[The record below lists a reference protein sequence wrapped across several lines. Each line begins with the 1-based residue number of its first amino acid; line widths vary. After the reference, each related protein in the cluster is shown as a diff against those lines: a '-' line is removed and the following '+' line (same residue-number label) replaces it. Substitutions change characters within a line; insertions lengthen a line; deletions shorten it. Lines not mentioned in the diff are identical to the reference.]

1 MGIIDQK
8 IKKGEEHL
16 MISKPLRLILFQSGR
31 HVLRSLFFVTGFLI
45 GVFLYLQLK
54 AFHMSTPKTEQ
65 PLWSTVL
72 FHHSTKMEIKQELQ
86 TQVLQHEMS
95 DQELFTKVSS
105 LSSPSSSP
113 SSSSWFGRNNNDE
126 KMVVKVAFMF
136 MTGGALPL
144 ATLWDKFFEGHEGF
158 YSIYVHTNPSFQE
171 SYPETSVFYSRRIP
185 SQPVYWGTSSMV
197 DAEKRLLANAL
208 LDQSNQ
214 RFVLLSDSC
223 IPLFD
228 FTTIYDYLTGTNL
241 SFIGSFDDPRKSG
254 RGRYNPKMYPQINVT
269 HWRKG
274 SQWFSTTRE
283 LALHILADTK
293 YYKIFDQHCKPPCY
307 MDEHYIP
314 TLVHM
319 FHGEMSANRT
329 LTWVDW
335 SRVGPHPGRFI
346 WPDITDEFFN
356 RIRFTEECAYYGRD
370 GENTT
375 SKCFLFARKFTED
388 TLEPLL
394 RIYPLVLGSE
404 HSKLQTLL
412 MLTPLFVSARPLPSL
427 TTISS
432 LNPNQNP
439 PHSAKAPNFNQFKE
453 NPKLPDAAIKVPTAP
468 WMKGP
473 LFLPP
478 DELINTSHHHKST
491 RKQNAEEKT
500 FKALNRRESGV
511 RGSKAMKKIVRSVE
525 KLEDS
530 EETRVD
536 YGGEFESLGGVVEED
551 EKRRR
556 RMPWE
561 REEEK
566 FILRRR
572 KKERVLTTADL
583 ILDEGLLKR
592 LRLEGS
598 KMREWV
604 NVRKAGVTE
613 TVVKDIRLI
622 WEGNELAMVRF
633 DVPLCRNMERAQEI
647 LELKTGGLVV
657 LSKKEFLVVYR
668 GPLSDSSVWVKE
680 GGDEVSSSL
689 YVREGERLLNGL
701 GPRYVDWWM
710 RRPFPVDADLLPEVV
725 DGYRTPSRRCPPN
738 TRAKLSDEELTYLR
752 NVAQALPFHFVLGK
766 NHGLQGLASAILKLW
781 DKCVIAKIAI
791 KWGALNTNNEEMA
804 DELKARVLILRNKY
818 LIILFRGKDFLSDE
832 VADLV
837 DDRERLLRRYQHF
850 EETKRESDI
859 EISEVVTDGE
869 ELEETSK
876 TGTLLEFQE
885 LQRKFGEMEVRNLE
899 TEAEKAKLDKELKSQ
914 EHKLFILK
922 SKIEKTATELL
933 RLNSLRKP
941 SERDD
946 DIEILT
952 DEERE
957 CLRKIGLKLKSSLV
971 LGRRGVFDGVM
982 EGLHQHWKHR
992 EVAKVI
998 TMQKIFS
1005 RVVYTAKSLEAESNG
1020 VLISIEKLKEGHAI
1034 LMYRGRNYKRPS
1046 SKLMAQN
1053 LLTKRKALQRSVL
1066 MQRVGSLKFFAYQ
1079 RERTIEDLKLSLVK
1093 LQGSASELC

>member
-1 MGIIDQK
+1 
-8 IKKGEEHL
+8 
-16 MISKPLRLILFQSGR
+16 
-31 HVLRSLFFVTGFLI
+31 
-45 GVFLYLQLK
+45 
-54 AFHMSTPKTEQ
+54 
-65 PLWSTVL
+65 
-72 FHHSTKMEIKQELQ
+72 
-86 TQVLQHEMS
+86 
-95 DQELFTKVSS
+95 
-105 LSSPSSSP
+105 
-113 SSSSWFGRNNNDE
+113 
-126 KMVVKVAFMF
+126 
-136 MTGGALPL
+136 
-144 ATLWDKFFEGHEGF
+144 
-158 YSIYVHTNPSFQE
+158 
-171 SYPETSVFYSRRIP
+171 
-185 SQPVYWGTSSMV
+185 MV

-208 LDQSNQ
+208 LDESNQ

-283 LALHILADTK
+283 LALHILADTF

-346 WPDITDEFFN
+346 WPDITDDFLN

-370 GENTT
+370 GENTTT

-394 RIYPLVLGSE
+394 RIYPLVLGSG
-404 HSKLQTLL
+404 
-412 MLTPLFVSARPLPSL
+412 R
-427 TTISS
+427 
-432 LNPNQNP
+432 
-439 PHSAKAPNFNQFKE
+439 
-453 NPKLPDAAIKVPTAP
+453 
-468 WMKGP
+468 
-473 LFLPP
+473 
-478 DELINTSHHHKST
+478 
-491 RKQNAEEKT
+491 
-500 FKALNRRESGV
+500 
-511 RGSKAMKKIVRSVE
+511 
-525 KLEDS
+525 
-530 EETRVD
+530 
-536 YGGEFESLGGVVEED
+536 
-551 EKRRR
+551 
-556 RMPWE
+556 
-561 REEEK
+561 
-566 FILRRR
+566 
-572 KKERVLTTADL
+572 
-583 ILDEGLLKR
+583 
-592 LRLEGS
+592 
-598 KMREWV
+598 
-604 NVRKAGVTE
+604 
-613 TVVKDIRLI
+613 
-622 WEGNELAMVRF
+622 
-633 DVPLCRNMERAQEI
+633 
-647 LELKTGGLVV
+647 
-657 LSKKEFLVVYR
+657 
-668 GPLSDSSVWVKE
+668 
-680 GGDEVSSSL
+680 
-689 YVREGERLLNGL
+689 
-701 GPRYVDWWM
+701 
-710 RRPFPVDADLLPEVV
+710 
-725 DGYRTPSRRCPPN
+725 
-738 TRAKLSDEELTYLR
+738 
-752 NVAQALPFHFVLGK
+752 

-781 DKCVIAKIAI
+781 ERCVIAKIAI

-859 EISEVVTDGE
+859 EISEVVADGE
-869 ELEETSK
+869 QLEETSK

-885 LQRKFGEMEVRNLE
+885 LQRKFGEMEVRNME
-899 TEAEKAKLDKELKSQ
+899 SEAEKAKLEKELKSQ
-914 EHKLFILK
+914 EHKRSILK
-922 SKIEKTATELL
+922 SKIEKTTTELL
-933 RLNSLRKP
+933 KLNSLWKP
-941 SERDD
+941 SARDD

-952 DEERE
+952 NEERE
-957 CLRKIGLKLKSSLV
+957 CLRRIGLKLNSSLV

-998 TMQKIFS
+998 TMQKLFS

-1066 MQRVGSLKFFAYQ
+1066 MQRLGSLKFFAYQ
-1079 RERTIEDLKLSLVK
+1079 RERAIEDLKLSLVK

>member
-72 FHHSTKMEIKQELQ
+72 FHHSTMMEIKQVLQ
-86 TQVLQHEMS
+86 TQELQHDMS

-113 SSSSWFGRNNNDE
+113 SSSSWFGRMHNNDE

-144 ATLWDKFFEGHEGF
+144 AALWDKFFKGHEGF
-158 YSIYVHTNPSFQE
+158 YSIYVHTNPSFQD

-208 LDQSNQ
+208 LDESNQ

-283 LALHILADTK
+283 LALHILADTF

-314 TLVHM
+314 TLIHM

-346 WPDITDEFFN
+346 WPDITDEFLN
-356 RIRFTEECAYYGRD
+356 RIRFTEECAYYSRD
-370 GENTT
+370 GENTTT

-404 HSKLQTLL
+404 HSKVQTLL
-412 MLTPLFVSARPLPSL
+412 MLTPLFVSVRPLPSL

-439 PHSAKAPNFNQFKE
+439 PHTSKAPNFNQFNE
-453 NPKLPDAAIKVPTAP
+453 NPKLPDNAIKVPTAP

-473 LFLPP
+473 IFLPP

-525 KLEDS
+525 KLDDS
-530 EETRVD
+530 EGEFKSLEEAETR
-536 YGGEFESLGGVVEED
+536 
-551 EKRRR
+551 RRR

-592 LRLEGS
+592 LRLEAS

-613 TVVKDIRLI
+613 TVVNDIRLI
-622 WEGNELAMVRF
+622 WEENELAMVRF

-668 GPLSDSSVWVKE
+668 GPLSDSSVCVKE
-680 GGDEVSSSL
+680 GGDDISSSL
-689 YVREGERLLNGL
+689 YEREGERLLNGL

-738 TRAKLSDEELTYLR
+738 TRAKLSDKELTYLR
-752 NVAQALPFHFVLGK
+752 NIAQALPFHFVLGR

-781 DKCVIAKIAI
+781 EKCVIAKIAI

-804 DELKARVLILRNKY
+804 DELKNLTGGVLILRNKY

-850 EETKRESDI
+850 EETRRESDI
-859 EISEVVTDGE
+859 EISEVVADGE
-869 ELEETSK
+869 QLEETSK

-885 LQRKFGEMEVRNLE
+885 LQRKFGDMEVRNLE
-899 TEAEKAKLDKELKSQ
+899 TEAEKAKLEKELKSQ
-914 EHKLFILK
+914 EHKLCILK
-922 SKIEKTATELL
+922 SKIEKTTIELL
-933 RLNSLRKP
+933 KLNSLRKP

-952 DEERE
+952 NEERE
-957 CLRKIGLKLKSSLV
+957 CLRRIGLKMNSSLV

-998 TMQKIFS
+998 TMQKLFS

-1066 MQRVGSLKFFAYQ
+1066 MQRLGSLKFFAYQ
-1079 RERTIEDLKLSLVK
+1079 RERAIEDLKLSLVK

>member
-1 MGIIDQK
+1 
-8 IKKGEEHL
+8 
-16 MISKPLRLILFQSGR
+16 
-31 HVLRSLFFVTGFLI
+31 
-45 GVFLYLQLK
+45 
-54 AFHMSTPKTEQ
+54 
-65 PLWSTVL
+65 
-72 FHHSTKMEIKQELQ
+72 
-86 TQVLQHEMS
+86 
-95 DQELFTKVSS
+95 
-105 LSSPSSSP
+105 
-113 SSSSWFGRNNNDE
+113 
-126 KMVVKVAFMF
+126 
-136 MTGGALPL
+136 
-144 ATLWDKFFEGHEGF
+144 
-158 YSIYVHTNPSFQE
+158 
-171 SYPETSVFYSRRIP
+171 
-185 SQPVYWGTSSMV
+185 
-197 DAEKRLLANAL
+197 
-208 LDQSNQ
+208 
-214 RFVLLSDSC
+214 
-223 IPLFD
+223 
-228 FTTIYDYLTGTNL
+228 
-241 SFIGSFDDPRKSG
+241 
-254 RGRYNPKMYPQINVT
+254 
-269 HWRKG
+269 
-274 SQWFSTTRE
+274 
-283 LALHILADTK
+283 
-293 YYKIFDQHCKPPCY
+293 
-307 MDEHYIP
+307 
-314 TLVHM
+314 
-319 FHGEMSANRT
+319 
-329 LTWVDW
+329 
-335 SRVGPHPGRFI
+335 
-346 WPDITDEFFN
+346 
-356 RIRFTEECAYYGRD
+356 
-370 GENTT
+370 
-375 SKCFLFARKFTED
+375 
-388 TLEPLL
+388 
-394 RIYPLVLGSE
+394 
-404 HSKLQTLL
+404 
-412 MLTPLFVSARPLPSL
+412 
-427 TTISS
+427 
-432 LNPNQNP
+432 
-439 PHSAKAPNFNQFKE
+439 
-453 NPKLPDAAIKVPTAP
+453 
-468 WMKGP
+468 
-473 LFLPP
+473 
-478 DELINTSHHHKST
+478 
-491 RKQNAEEKT
+491 
-500 FKALNRRESGV
+500 
-511 RGSKAMKKIVRSVE
+511 MKKIVRSVE

-668 GPLSDSSVWVKE
+668 GPPTSDSSVCVKE
-680 GGDEVSSSL
+680 GGDEISSSL

-701 GPRYVDWWM
+701 GPRYMDWWM

-752 NVAQALPFHFVLGK
+752 NVAQALPFHFVLGR

-781 DKCVIAKIAI
+781 ERCVIAKIAI

-804 DELKARVLILRNKY
+804 DELKHLTGGVLILRNKY

-914 EHKLFILK
+914 EHKLSILK
-922 SKIEKTATELL
+922 SKIEKTTTELL
-933 RLNSLRKP
+933 KLNSLWKP
-941 SERDD
+941 SARDD

-952 DEERE
+952 NEERE
-957 CLRKIGLKLKSSLV
+957 CLRRIGLKLNSSLV

-998 TMQKIFS
+998 TMQKLFS

-1066 MQRVGSLKFFAYQ
+1066 MQRLGSLKFFAYQ

>member
-1 MGIIDQK
+1 
-8 IKKGEEHL
+8 
-16 MISKPLRLILFQSGR
+16 
-31 HVLRSLFFVTGFLI
+31 
-45 GVFLYLQLK
+45 
-54 AFHMSTPKTEQ
+54 
-65 PLWSTVL
+65 
-72 FHHSTKMEIKQELQ
+72 
-86 TQVLQHEMS
+86 
-95 DQELFTKVSS
+95 
-105 LSSPSSSP
+105 
-113 SSSSWFGRNNNDE
+113 
-126 KMVVKVAFMF
+126 
-136 MTGGALPL
+136 
-144 ATLWDKFFEGHEGF
+144 
-158 YSIYVHTNPSFQE
+158 
-171 SYPETSVFYSRRIP
+171 
-185 SQPVYWGTSSMV
+185 
-197 DAEKRLLANAL
+197 
-208 LDQSNQ
+208 
-214 RFVLLSDSC
+214 
-223 IPLFD
+223 
-228 FTTIYDYLTGTNL
+228 
-241 SFIGSFDDPRKSG
+241 
-254 RGRYNPKMYPQINVT
+254 
-269 HWRKG
+269 
-274 SQWFSTTRE
+274 
-283 LALHILADTK
+283 
-293 YYKIFDQHCKPPCY
+293 
-307 MDEHYIP
+307 
-314 TLVHM
+314 
-319 FHGEMSANRT
+319 
-329 LTWVDW
+329 
-335 SRVGPHPGRFI
+335 
-346 WPDITDEFFN
+346 
-356 RIRFTEECAYYGRD
+356 
-370 GENTT
+370 
-375 SKCFLFARKFTED
+375 
-388 TLEPLL
+388 
-394 RIYPLVLGSE
+394 
-404 HSKLQTLL
+404 
-412 MLTPLFVSARPLPSL
+412 MLTPLFVSVRPLPSL

-439 PHSAKAPNFNQFKE
+439 PHTSKAPNFNQFNE
-453 NPKLPDAAIKVPTAP
+453 NPKPPDNAIKVPTAP

-473 LFLPP
+473 IFLPP

-525 KLEDS
+525 KLD
-530 EETRVD
+530 D

-551 EKRRR
+551 EKRRRR

-613 TVVKDIRLI
+613 TVVNDIRSV
-622 WEGNELAMVRF
+622 WEENELAMVRF

-668 GPLSDSSVWVKE
+668 GPLSDSSVCVKE
-680 GGDEVSSSL
+680 GGDEISSSL

-710 RRPFPVDADLLPEVV
+710 RRPFPVDADLLPQVV

-738 TRAKLSDEELTYLR
+738 TRAKLSDQELTYLR
-752 NVAQALPFHFVLGK
+752 NVAQALPFHFVLGR

-781 DKCVIAKIAI
+781 EKCVIAKIAI

-804 DELKARVLILRNKY
+804 DELKHLTGGVLILRNKY

-850 EETKRESDI
+850 EETRRESDI
-859 EISEVVTDGE
+859 EISEVVADGE
-869 ELEETSK
+869 QLEETSK
-876 TGTLLEFQE
+876 TGTLFEFQE
-885 LQRKFGEMEVRNLE
+885 LQRKFGEMEMGNLE
-899 TEAEKAKLDKELKSQ
+899 TEAEKVKLDKELKSQ
-914 EHKLFILK
+914 EHKLSILK
-922 SKIEKTATELL
+922 SKIEKTTTELL
-933 RLNSLRKP
+933 KLNSLWKP
-941 SERDD
+941 SEPDD

-952 DEERE
+952 NEERE
-957 CLRKIGLKLKSSLV
+957 CLRRIGLKMNSSLV
-971 LGRRGVFDGVM
+971 LGRRGVFNGVM

-998 TMQKIFS
+998 TMQKLFS

-1066 MQRVGSLKFFAYQ
+1066 MQRLGSLKFFAYQ
-1079 RERTIEDLKLSLVK
+1079 RERAIEDLKLSLVK